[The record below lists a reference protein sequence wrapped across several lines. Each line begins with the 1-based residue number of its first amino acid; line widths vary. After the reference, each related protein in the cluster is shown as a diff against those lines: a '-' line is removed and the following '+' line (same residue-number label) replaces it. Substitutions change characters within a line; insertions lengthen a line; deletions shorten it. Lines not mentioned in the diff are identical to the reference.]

1 METTTRSWT
10 LGEIADLLGGTLE
23 GPSEHRIHRPV
34 PAGSTDP
41 EGITFAESAEY
52 LARILDTQVGA
63 VLVPRGSPSY
73 GVSAI
78 QVDRPRE
85 AFGRLL
91 ALFHRPLPIEPGIHP
106 TAVVS
111 PEATVSATAS
121 IGAYAVVER
130 YAVIGERARIYPFA
144 YIGESSH
151 LGDDV
156 TIYPHAVLYQD
167 VQLGARS
174 IVHAGAVLGADG
186 FGFVW
191 DGPRRTRRIKVPQVG
206 RVAIG
211 SDVEIGALTA
221 VDRATAG
228 ETLVEQ
234 GVKLDNLVQVGHNC
248 VVGEHS
254 VIAGQ
259 TAVGGSSKVGRRNEI
274 GGQVAIN
281 DHVVVGDDVVL
292 AGRTGVTKDL
302 PGSGVYWGVP
312 AVPIITAKRVSALT
326 AKLPDMHK
334 RIKELEAKL
343 ELLEKRLS

>member
-1 METTTRSWT
+1 MESTTRSWT
-10 LGEIADLLGGTLE
+10 LGELAELLGGDLE
-23 GPSEHRIHRPV
+23 GPSEHRIRRPV
-34 PAGSTDP
+34 PAGSSDP

-52 LARILDTQVGA
+52 VSRILDTNVGA
-63 VLVPRGSPSY
+63 VLVPRGAPSY
-73 GVSAI
+73 GVNAI

-91 ALFHRPLPIEPGIHP
+91 ALFHRSLPIESGIHP
-106 TAVVS
+106 TAIVS
-111 PEATVSATAS
+111 SDASIAATAS
-121 IGAYAVVER
+121 VGAYAVVER
-130 YAVIGERARIYPFA
+130 FAVIGERAKIYPFA
-144 YIGESSH
+144 YIGESSV

-156 TIYPHAVLYQD
+156 IVYPHAVLYQD
-167 VQLGARS
+167 IQLGAKS

-206 RVAIG
+206 RVVIG
-211 SDVEIGALTA
+211 TDVEIGALTA

-228 ETLVEQ
+228 ETIVEQ

-259 TAVGGSSKVGRRNEI
+259 TAVGGSSQVGKRNEI

-281 DHVVVGDDVVL
+281 DHVVIGDDIVL

-302 PGSGVYWGVP
+302 PDSGVYWGVP
-312 AVPIITAKRVSALT
+312 AIPIITAKRVSALS
-326 AKLPDMHK
+326 AKLPEMYK
-334 RIKELEAKL
+334 RLKELEAKI
-343 ELLEKRLS
+343 EQLEKKVQ